1 MEQIKKFLH
10 GKGFALVLAACLLAA
25 AAAGVWA
32 VRTVR
37 DELKQ
42 NLTDL
47 TNPSSTARQTIPEP
61 EPDPDVGLEEEEL
74 WLDLPDTAEQ
84 AANSVAGVPQ
94 PVPGSSS
101 ASSGAASGSG
111 SVHEPSALRTDSAP
125 AASSAA
131 PASTQPF
138 SGRVLN
144 AYSGDEL
151 VYSKTLGDWRTH
163 NGVDYACA
171 EGSEVSAPC
180 SGKVTETGTDGRWS
194 SVVTLEDA
202 SGRLWRVGAHPS
214 GSAAERPVP
223 RPGKNLLN
231 AKCPAA
237 YFRSGAFCI
246 RFRTFLW
253 FLRGVLFVLC
263 HPHQT
268 CHQKSQI
275 GTQHKAHKAYP
286 HDHPDTPFYHFPH
299 FTIFSLSLRGVL
311 CRGPGILCQLYPS
324 PAYFCQEPPFF
335 SPACASPAG
344 LLYFIW

>member
-37 DELKQ
+37 DELRQ

-171 EGSEVSAPC
+171 EGSAVSAPC
-180 SGKVTETGTDGRWS
+180 SGKVKPGDTVTAGQKLGTVGTIS
-194 SVVTLEDA
+194 CECAEEAHIHLEVLQNGQYLD
-202 SGRLWRVGAHPS
+202 P
-214 GSAAERPVP
+214 
-223 RPGKNLLN
+223 
-231 AKCPAA
+231 AKI
-237 YFRSGAFCI
+237 S
-246 RFRTFLW
+246 
-253 FLRGVLFVLC
+253 
-263 HPHQT
+263 
-268 CHQKSQI
+268 
-275 GTQHKAHKAYP
+275 
-286 HDHPDTPFYHFPH
+286 
-299 FTIFSLSLRGVL
+299 
-311 CRGPGILCQLYPS
+311 
-324 PAYFCQEPPFF
+324 
-335 SPACASPAG
+335 
-344 LLYFIW
+344 

>member
-37 DELKQ
+37 DELRQ

-111 SVHEPSALRTDSAP
+111 SVHEPS
-125 AASSAA
+125 
-131 PASTQPF
+131 
-138 SGRVLN
+138 GRVLN

-171 EGSEVSAPC
+171 EGSAVSAPC

-202 SGRLWRVGAHPS
+202 SGRLWRV
-214 GSAAERPVP
+214 
-223 RPGKNLLN
+223 
-231 AKCPAA
+231 C
-237 YFRSGAFCI
+237 
-246 RFRTFLW
+246 
-253 FLRGVLFVLC
+253 GVN
-263 HPHQT
+263 
-268 CHQKSQI
+268 
-275 GTQHKAHKAYP
+275 
-286 HDHPDTPFYHFPH
+286 
-299 FTIFSLSLRGVL
+299 
-311 CRGPGILCQLYPS
+311 S
-324 PAYFCQEPPFF
+324 PAVKPGDTVTAGQKLGTVGTISCECAEEAHIHLEVLQNGQYLD
-335 SPACASPAG
+335 PAKIS
-344 LLYFIW
+344 